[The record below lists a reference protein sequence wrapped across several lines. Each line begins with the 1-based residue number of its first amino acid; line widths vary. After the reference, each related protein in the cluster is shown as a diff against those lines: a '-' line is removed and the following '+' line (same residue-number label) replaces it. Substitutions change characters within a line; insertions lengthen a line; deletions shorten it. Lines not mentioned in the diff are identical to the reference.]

1 MTFFLLLETCRCPK
15 ILTTAWENLAPLV
28 QMNGSLSGIMPKFVT
43 EAVSSCCG
51 NCSLGQG
58 PSSIDW
64 GHDALNRSSIK
75 SSKEALLDA
84 IMAETHVTLPFF
96 KDTITMEGSSSTP
109 YDFIPFLQS
118 PGMAFFK
125 RKPSKREV
133 GNKSANNLIESVFTL
148 YSVVI
153 VMVVFIV
160 AAGCI
165 FWILV
170 SIE

>member
-1 MTFFLLLETCRCPK
+1 M
-15 ILTTAWENLAPLV
+15 LTTAWENLAPLV
-28 QMNGSLSGIMPKFVT
+28 QMNGSLSGIMPKYIN

-75 SSKEALLDA
+75 SSKEALLHA

-133 GNKSANNLIESVFTL
+133 GNKSANNLVDSLLSL
-148 YSVVI
+148 YSVLIVVI
-153 VMVVFIV
+153 LFIV
-160 AAGCI
+160 LAGLV
-165 FWILV
+165 FWLLV
-170 SIE
+170 SLSISTLKLYCNIFD